1 MTMKIISDE
10 PLNTYVKKSRSVRI
24 LGHTTSIRLENKYW
38 EILDEM
44 AKKESITRGVL
55 ISKIYEEVTD
65 SGIEINNF
73 SSVLRIICVIF
84 LEENLKKNHQPIDT
98 S

>member
-1 MTMKIISDE
+1 MTVKIISDE
-10 PLNTYVKKSRSVRI
+10 PSKTYVKKSRSVRI
-24 LGHTTSIRLENKYW
+24 LGHMTSIRLENKYW

-44 AKKESITRGVL
+44 ATNESMTRGML

-73 SSVLRIICVIF
+73 SSILRIICVIF
-84 LEENLKKNHQPIDT
+84 LEENLKKNHQSIDR

>member
-1 MTMKIISDE
+1 MTVKMISDE
-10 PLNTYVKKSRSVRI
+10 PSKTYVKKSHSVRI
-24 LGHTTSIRLENKYW
+24 LGHITSIRLENKYW
-38 EILDEM
+38 EILDKM
-44 AKKESITRGVL
+44 ATNESMTRGML

-73 SSVLRIICVIF
+73 SSIQRIICVIF
-84 LEENLKKNHQPIDT
+84 LEENLKKNNQPIDT